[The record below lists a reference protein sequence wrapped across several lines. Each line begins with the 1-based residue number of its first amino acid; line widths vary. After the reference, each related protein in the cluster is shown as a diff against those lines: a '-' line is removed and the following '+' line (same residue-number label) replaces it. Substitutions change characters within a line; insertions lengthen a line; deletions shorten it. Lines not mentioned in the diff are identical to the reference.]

1 MMLGEFTSISAI
13 HSILPDFTP
22 RPIGW
27 GTYASNPDC
36 HFFLATFHDM
46 AEELP
51 DIDGFA
57 SKVAELHMKSKSP
70 NGKFGFL
77 VTTFSGNGP
86 QDNSWTDT
94 CQEFFTQ
101 AVNHMLRLEEEAQ
114 GPSEEMRSLGKALVD
129 KVIPRLLRP
138 MGKVKPCLVH
148 GDLWYGN
155 ACRDLRTNTSII
167 FDACSFYAH
176 NECKSFGPSH
186 FSSLQ
191 PTMLWLGNCSG
202 SIPERAAELTP
213 RAKALFKLHV
223 IYCNAGLLTLAGAEY

>member
-1 MMLGEFTSISAI
+1 MMLGEFTSMSAI
-13 HSILPDFTP
+13 NSILPDFTP

-51 DIDGFA
+51 DINGFA

-70 NGKFGFL
+70 DGKFGFS
-77 VTTFSGNGP
+77 VTTFSGNAP

-94 CQEFFTQ
+94 WEEFFTQ

-114 GPSEEMRSLGKALVD
+114 GPSEEMRSLGKAFVD

-138 MGKVKPCLVH
+138 MEIDGRKVKPCLVH

-155 ACRDLRTNTSII
+155 ACRDLRTNSSII

-176 NECKSFGPSH
+176 NECKSLGPAKTDPEQH
-186 FSSLQ
+186 DL
-191 PTMLWLGNCSG
+191 LAE
-202 SIPERAAELTP
+202 IPVPCAVTSADALT
-213 RAKALFKLHV
+213 R
-223 IYCNAGLLTLAGAEY
+223 